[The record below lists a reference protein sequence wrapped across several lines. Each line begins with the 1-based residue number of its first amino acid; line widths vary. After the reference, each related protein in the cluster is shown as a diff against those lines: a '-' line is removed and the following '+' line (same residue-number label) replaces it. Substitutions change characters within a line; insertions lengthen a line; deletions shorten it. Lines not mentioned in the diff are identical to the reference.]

1 MHNRMNDAEER
12 ISDLEER
19 KMEILLSKQP
29 TAKKKSKQAICD
41 LWNNIKNA
49 NLHITGIP
57 KGEAR
62 EKRIENV
69 FEETMAKNFLNLK
82 AETDI
87 QIQETHRVLNKR
99 NPNRPTPRYI
109 IFKMAKVKDSI
120 LKAAREKQRVND
132 KGTPIRLSADFY
144 TEMLQTRR
152 KWQNIFK
159 VSKGKLQP
167 RILYPVR

>member
-1 MHNRMNDAEER
+1 MNDAEER

-19 KMEILLSKQP
+19 KMEIILSKQP

-69 FEETMAKNFLNLK
+69 FEETMAKNFRNRYPDTGNTQGSK
-82 AETDI
+82 
-87 QIQETHRVLNKR
+87 QEE
-99 NPNRPTPRYI
+99 P
-109 IFKMAKVKDSI
+109 
-120 LKAAREKQRVND
+120 KQ
-132 KGTPIRLSADFY
+132 TY
-144 TEMLQTRR
+144 T
-152 KWQNIFK
+152 KIYYN
-159 VSKGKLQP
+159 
-167 RILYPVR
+167 